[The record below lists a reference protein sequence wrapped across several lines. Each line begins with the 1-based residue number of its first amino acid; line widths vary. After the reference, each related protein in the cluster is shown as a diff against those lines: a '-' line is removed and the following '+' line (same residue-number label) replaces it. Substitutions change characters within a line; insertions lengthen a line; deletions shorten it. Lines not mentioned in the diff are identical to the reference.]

1 MGRGSPLPPG
11 SLVPLAPLPAD
22 SWLSVDGSTEM
33 LALLLPN
40 SSSNFISTLL
50 VVSVST
56 KALLISR
63 VSPGRTSAYW
73 PSQMVSKES
82 SAVKIVASVSSVPFC
97 VALSTMDRR

>member
-1 MGRGSPLPPG
+1 MSPLLLG
-11 SLVPLAPLPAD
+11 SLVPLPAD
-22 SWLSVDGSTEM
+22 SWLSVDGSTVIV
-33 LALLLPN
+33 ALLLPK

-63 VSPGRTSAYW
+63 VSPGMTSAYW

-82 SAVKIVASVSSVPFC
+82 SSVKIVASVSSVPFC